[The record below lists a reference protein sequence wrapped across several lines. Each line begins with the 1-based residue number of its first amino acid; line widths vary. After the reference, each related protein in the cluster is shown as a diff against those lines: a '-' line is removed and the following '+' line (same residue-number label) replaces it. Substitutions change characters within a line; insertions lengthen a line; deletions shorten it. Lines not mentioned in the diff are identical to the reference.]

1 MELSTPKNKKFQEKT
16 FQVQKI
22 QKTHSK
28 ETF

>member
-16 FQVQKI
+16 IQVQKI
-22 QKTHSK
+22 KKTHSE